1 MLLDLKKIFLGE
13 NEKLEISFEFL
24 LKDETQTRSFPK
36 PVKADVLIRNRAGLV
51 TLDADV
57 EVQVVFDC
65 DRCTMNTSKV
75 LTYHFEHIL
84 VIELSEESSD
94 EYIEASDYNL
104 EVEELIRDDIFLE
117 LPQKLLCKQDCKGLC
132 QRCGKN
138 LNDGECGC
146 DKNEPD
152 PRLAALKA
160 LLQ

>member
-1 MLLDLKKIFLGE
+1 MLLDLKKIFLSEGE
-13 NEKLEISFEFL
+13 NLEISFEFPL
-24 LKDETQTRSFPK
+24 NEETQTRSFPK
-36 PVKADVLIRNRAGLV
+36 PVKVDVIVKNRVGLV

-57 EVQVVFDC
+57 EVEVIFDC
-65 DRCTMNTSKV
+65 DRCTVSTSRV

-84 VIELSEESSD
+84 VQSLSEENED
-94 EYIEASDYNL
+94 EYIEAPDYSL
-104 EVEELIRDDIFLE
+104 EVVELMRDDIFLE
-117 LPQKLLCKQDCKGLC
+117 LPAKLLCKENCKGLC

-146 DKNEPD
+146 NKNEPD